1 MKTLPYVV
9 FCFLMCCALCAGMS
23 SYCRTESRITQDVNR
38 ALKQVLTTMP
48 DDVVTADTIRC
59 YRNCLTIAALKD
71 TAGIAMRTV
80 RKDGRWETKL
90 VAESNCGF
98 AAIFR
103 MSDQR
108 ASASIL
114 LVGVLWLL
122 GSLWY
127 TKRSKPELAAQGC
140 SYGGIVFH
148 DRRFFT
154 LSGEQIHLT
163 PMQHSLLEMFITTDT
178 HTLSKQEICSRLWPK
193 KPDASDTLYTLIRRI
208 KPIIESHSTLKIESD
223 RGKSYSLR
231 PR

>member
-98 AAIFR
+98 AGPYSGCPTRGLPLQFCWLECCGYWAACGTRKEASRSWRRRVARMEASYFMTDGSSRFR
-103 MSDQR
+103 
-108 ASASIL
+108 
-114 LVGVLWLL
+114 V
-122 GSLWY
+122 
-127 TKRSKPELAAQGC
+127 
-140 SYGGIVFH
+140 
-148 DRRFFT
+148 
-154 LSGEQIHLT
+154 
-163 PMQHSLLEMFITTDT
+163 
-178 HTLSKQEICSRLWPK
+178 SR
-193 KPDASDTLYTLIRRI
+193 YTLPPCSIPCS
-208 KPIIESHSTLKIESD
+208 KCL
-223 RGKSYSLR
+223 
-231 PR
+231 